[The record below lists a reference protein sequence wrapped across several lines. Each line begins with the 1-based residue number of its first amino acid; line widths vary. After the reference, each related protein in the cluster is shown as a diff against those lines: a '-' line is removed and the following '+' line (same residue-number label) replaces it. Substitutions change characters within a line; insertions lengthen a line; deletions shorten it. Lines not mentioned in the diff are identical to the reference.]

1 MCEQTIALLEGRK
14 RFGRYAELGSN
25 RSLLRS
31 IERQA
36 RLLRSRR
43 YSFTPTSVRIS
54 RAISWER
61 GRLSKVWQLPPAGRL
76 RTAGAPEGG
85 IDILTVYIGFHHAP
99 RERRDDFM
107 RSCHKVLKRGGSLI
121 VRDHDATD
129 PSMVHLVALAHD
141 VFNCG
146 LELSWSTNA
155 AEIRNFTSLQQL
167 QESLETMGFR
177 PHGSRLL
184 QDGDPT
190 RNTLM
195 RFDKSLSDGEN
206 ADEAVGPLPRSLAC
220 VRLPEYGPLG
230 GPERG
235 SVLLTLSRCL
245 VSGVGA
251 RLVLDRRARPL
262 LQAVD
267 RPQGRHAHSHHR
279 RRFLI
284 TCSDSRGF
292 VGGLKALGL
301 SILIFAGTMM
311 AYRVGSLFA

>member
-1 MCEQTIALLEGRK
+1 MFHFLVAGALATFSAGYARFGFAADDGNFRAIYLDPRLREHFFLFLENVFHLYPEQDFHELITKIARAKLTDREIYEAILAELPSIKPFLGQVRYALPALRRQKEIMCEQTIALLEGRK
-14 RFGRYAELGSN
+14 RFGRYAELGSTG
-25 RSLLRS
+25 RYYD
-31 IERQA
+31 
-36 RLLRSRR
+36 RLSDRLDFSEPPVFVHTDKPSYQPRDI
-43 YSFTPTSVRIS
+43 V
-54 RAISWER
+54 ER
-61 GRLSKVWQLPPAGRL
+61 GRLSKVGSFLPL
-76 RTAGAPEGG
+76 GAYEPLALPEGG

-146 LELSWSTNA
+146 LELPWSTND

-195 RFDKSLSDGEN
+195 RFDK
-206 ADEAVGPLPRSLAC
+206 V
-220 VRLPEYGPLG
+220 
-230 GPERG
+230 
-235 SVLLTLSRCL
+235 
-245 VSGVGA
+245 
-251 RLVLDRRARPL
+251 
-262 LQAVD
+262 
-267 RPQGRHAHSHHR
+267 
-279 RRFLI
+279 
-284 TCSDSRGF
+284 
-292 VGGLKALGL
+292 
-301 SILIFAGTMM
+301 
-311 AYRVGSLFA
+311 